1 MPRVCI
7 SDASAR
13 PNGLRSKECEEPH
26 TEWMSIILGSWL
38 AFVSSSQYSL
48 YFTSLWPFMKT
59 LDPSAT
65 EASFGVVIAAYSLAQ
80 IVAAPLL
87 GFWANRIERLRPP
100 LVLCNV
106 LMFVG
111 SSLYFV
117 VEAFPTGGQ
126 TFMLICARF
135 VAGSGAAQI
144 STLRAYVSAASTLE
158 DRSRATAFVT
168 GGVAVGLSLG
178 PAFQIAFSWL
188 SYPGI
193 ALIPAVGLHLSMFNA
208 PALFAACINIVNVVI
223 LEQFFHESYIGVLE
237 KRRKQ
242 KSSAEEEKQQ
252 NSVPKLPPPD
262 GVALRLCYLLRFTQQ
277 FIITNIET
285 IGSAFAMLMFRWG
298 PREVVYY
305 ESLSHIA
312 RGLTALFV
320 YVAYIVFDLGKVA
333 KDRPVCLASLLGL
346 LLFHLLTFSW
356 PFLPN
361 DVPELMMLKPDNS
374 STGGK
379 DQLATMIGCDRQEH
393 PWCDGLKQVDVRL
406 YYALIIVVIGSAFP
420 LINVSMNTIFSAAVG
435 PRLQAKQQSFLMVS
449 GGMGRM
455 LGPIL
460 IGVLFTYF
468 GPRLIWIVECILII
482 FTGVLWVVFYKRL
495 VPLKVPQEL
504 MRISKISGTV

>member
-1 MPRVCI
+1 MDFHKRNSEEPRTEWMAIILGSWLAFVSSSQYSLYFTSLWPFMKTLDPSATEASFGVVIAAIHSPKFLCVIDAFGTYKFTDSRRGQNTEQQQQPLTFTISYHFGELFIEMPRVCI

-13 PNGLRSKECEEPH
+13 PNGLPQKKCEEPR
-26 TEWMSIILGSWL
+26 TEWMAIILGSWL

-208 PALFAACINIVNVVI
+208 PALFAACINIINVVI

-242 KSSAEEEKQQ
+242 KSSAEEGKQQ
-252 NSVPKLPPPD
+252 NSVPKLPSPD
-262 GVALRLCYLLRFTQQ
+262 GVTLRLCYLLRFTQQ

-320 YVAYIVFDLGKVA
+320 YVAYIVFDLGKV
-333 KDRPVCLASLLGL
+333 
-346 LLFHLLTFSW
+346 
-356 PFLPN
+356 
-361 DVPELMMLKPDNS
+361 
-374 STGGK
+374 
-379 DQLATMIGCDRQEH
+379 
-393 PWCDGLKQVDVRL
+393 
-406 YYALIIVVIGSAFP
+406 
-420 LINVSMNTIFSAAVG
+420 
-435 PRLQAKQQSFLMVS
+435 
-449 GGMGRM
+449 
-455 LGPIL
+455 
-460 IGVLFTYF
+460 
-468 GPRLIWIVECILII
+468 
-482 FTGVLWVVFYKRL
+482 
-495 VPLKVPQEL
+495 
-504 MRISKISGTV
+504 